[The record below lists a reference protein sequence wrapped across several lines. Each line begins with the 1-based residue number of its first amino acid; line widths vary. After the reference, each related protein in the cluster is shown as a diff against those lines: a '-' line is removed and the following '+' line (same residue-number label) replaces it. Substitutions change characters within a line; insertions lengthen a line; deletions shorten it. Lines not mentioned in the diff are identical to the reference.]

1 MSIPPYY
8 ELNDKI
14 EAQKKYCKLNGLPN
28 FAGNGNCFSCGKNV
42 FSAIT
47 IEQSGKDLITGCP
60 HCNKSFCD

>member
-1 MSIPPYY
+1 MS
-8 ELNDKI
+8 ELDLKI

-28 FAGNGNCFSCGKNV
+28 FAGNGVFFSCNKNV
-42 FSAIT
+42 FQNMT